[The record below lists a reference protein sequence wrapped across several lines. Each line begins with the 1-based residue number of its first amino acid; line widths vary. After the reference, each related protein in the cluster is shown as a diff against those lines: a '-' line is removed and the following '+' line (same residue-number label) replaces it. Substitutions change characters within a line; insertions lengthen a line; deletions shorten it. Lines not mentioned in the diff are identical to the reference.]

1 MSGGGDMKKQSGVI
15 YQGISFPFRFN
26 SLGKVEKS
34 KLTYD
39 DFSRIKESI
48 HQIIF
53 TFQMERIMNTGFGVP
68 RMSIF
73 QSLDDITDQAIL
85 KHEIRK
91 AIERHE
97 DRVEVKDIRVYTDE
111 QNEGTLI
118 VELDL
123 HIIKFLKDVTI
134 RVPLDTSVLSF
145 GGEF

>member
-1 MSGGGDMKKQSGVI
+1 MSGGWDMNKRSGII

-26 SLGKVEKS
+26 SQGRVEKS
-34 KLTYD
+34 KLTHD

-53 TFQMERIMNTGFGVP
+53 TFHMERVMNTEFGVP
-68 RMSIF
+68 RMSVF

-91 AIERHE
+91 AIEKHE
-97 DRVEVKDIRVYTDE
+97 DRVEVNDIRIYTDGE
-111 QNEGTLI
+111 NEGTLI

-123 HIIKFLKDVTI
+123 HIIKFLKDVTVK
-134 RVPLDTSVLSF
+134 VPLDTSVFSF